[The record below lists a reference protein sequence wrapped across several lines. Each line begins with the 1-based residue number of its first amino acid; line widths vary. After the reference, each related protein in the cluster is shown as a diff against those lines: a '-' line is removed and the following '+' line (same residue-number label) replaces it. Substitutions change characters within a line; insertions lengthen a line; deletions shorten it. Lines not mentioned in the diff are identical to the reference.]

1 MDRQFM
7 EARAVSQGTR
17 TAPTKIKAR
26 IEARARDLHQ
36 QNPYVD
42 LMFRLAIHTGR
53 KIA

>member
-7 EARAVSQGTR
+7 EARVVSQRTGT
-17 TAPTKIKAR
+17 AAAKIKAR
-26 IEARARDLHQ
+26 IEARERGQ
-36 QNPYVD
+36 RRQNPYVD

>member
-7 EARAVSQGTR
+7 EARIVSQPTG
-17 TAPTKIKAR
+17 TAPAKIKAR
-26 IEARARDLHQ
+26 IKARARGLRQ
-36 QNPYVD
+36 KSSYVD